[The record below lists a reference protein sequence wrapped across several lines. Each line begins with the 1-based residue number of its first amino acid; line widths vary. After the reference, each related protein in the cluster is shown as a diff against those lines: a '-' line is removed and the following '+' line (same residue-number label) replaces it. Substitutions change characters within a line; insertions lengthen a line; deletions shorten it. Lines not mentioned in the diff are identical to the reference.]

1 MRVFWLW
8 HGGSSYAAPDGD
20 DVEEFPSLAAAA
32 DEFRRRSQEA
42 FYPAVDRLPPESGG
56 PSALIYYDPPCI
68 DDYPARVMTFG
79 PHGGLRVTPA

>member
-32 DEFRRRSQEA
+32 DEFRRRTQEV
-42 FYPAVDRLPPESGG
+42 FYPVVDRLPPEAGG
-56 PSALIYYDPPCI
+56 PTALVYFEPPSTH
-68 DDYPARVMTFG
+68 DYPARLMTFG
-79 PHGGLRVTPA
+79 PKGGLRVGRV